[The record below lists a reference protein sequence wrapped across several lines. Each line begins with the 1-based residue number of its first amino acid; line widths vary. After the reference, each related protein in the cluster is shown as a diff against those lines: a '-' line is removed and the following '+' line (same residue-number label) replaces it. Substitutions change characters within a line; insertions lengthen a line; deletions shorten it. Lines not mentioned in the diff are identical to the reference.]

1 MQKHN
6 KKNAVPGSK
15 WRLLGIRKKSP
26 PQKNGKKEAKIGYT
40 RVFARKTHQFF
51 WVIHLHPSIFGSSI
65 STPLSKKI
73 KKFQKYIYFLES
85 EVSPQKISH
94 TPPLGV
100 FLTPSLS
107 VQLKILPYLC
117 YTRGGGGVHFHQWI
131 IQSKLFSSQFEKF
144 GQ

>member
-1 MQKHN
+1 M
-6 KKNAVPGSK
+6 PGSK
-15 WRLLGIRKKSP
+15 WRLLGIRKKSHP
-26 PQKNGKKEAKIGYT
+26 PQKNGKKEAKIGYA

-73 KKFQKYIYFLES
+73 KKIQKYIYFLES

-117 YTRGGGGVHFHQWI
+117 YTRGGGGGVHFHQWI
-131 IQSKLFSSQFEKF
+131 IQSKLFSS
-144 GQ
+144 

>member
-1 MQKHN
+1 M
-6 KKNAVPGSK
+6 PGSK

-26 PQKNGKKEAKIGYT
+26 PPKKWQKRSKN
-40 RVFARKTHQFF
+40 RVRTGICAQNTSIFLGHPSPSLHF
-51 WVIHLHPSIFGSSI
+51 WVFHLHP
-65 STPLSKKI
+65 PLKFFF

-107 VQLKILPYLC
+107 VQLKILPYVTLGG
-117 YTRGGGGVHFHQWI
+117 GGGGVHFHQWI
-131 IQSKLFSSQFEKF
+131 IQSKLFSS
-144 GQ
+144 